1 MKSEVKVSIVSK
13 LIFLNV
19 TTLLDFAE
27 VYQQPSY
34 TNLTFPILEILS
46 GISFQT
52 ASCSEIIPT
61 VPSDST

>member
-1 MKSEVKVSIVSK
+1 MKSEIKVSIVSK
-13 LIFLNV
+13 LIFLNA
-19 TTLLDFAE
+19 TNLLNFAE

-34 TNLTFPILEILS
+34 TNLSFPILEILS

-52 ASCSEIIPT
+52 ASFSEIIPT